1 MIGANQYARI
11 FGNERCGKLR
21 FASGSHARGPTFHVY
36 ATVADGKEIEVYG
49 LTGGQAGWNETYG
62 WLHKGKWQED
72 FEKAVTA
79 RLAGIAELDAAKEK
93 ATAAKAETD
102 RDQVAAL
109 LSEY

>member
-1 MIGANQYARI
+1 MKGANQYASI

-21 FASGSHARGPTFHVY
+21 FVSGSHARGPTFHVY

-49 LTGGQAGWNETYG
+49 ITGGQPGWTETYG

-72 FEKAVTA
+72 FAKAVEARHAWIAERAAAQEKAA
-79 RLAGIAELDAAKEK
+79 
-93 ATAAKAETD
+93 AAKAETD
-102 RDQVAAL
+102 RGRVDAL